1 MKLLDLSLFI
11 CCLYGRLCVIFRHF
25 RRPCLGLRNFGS
37 ESHLDLDVSV
47 LSSNT
52 KEVFVL
58 NAAYSTFL
66 QSSGNICPHRH
77 CLAENEEHL
86 QFYSLQTE
94 QISSRGEEKN
104 KLSPTLIKSAIVGVF
119 IYFLFFPHLFLP
131 HNIYTVFRNEQ
142 TQCSIEH

>member
-1 MKLLDLSLFI
+1 MEGCVLFLDTS
-11 CCLYGRLCVIFRHF
+11 
-25 RRPCLGLRNFGS
+25 PCLGLRNFGS

-58 NAAYSTFL
+58 NATYSTFL

-104 KLSPTLIKSAIVGVF
+104 KLSPTLIKSALVGVF

-131 HNIYTVFRNEQ
+131 HNIHTVFRNEQ